1 MNANIDNSLRQPGIR
16 PDGTTFNNGWVNMNR
31 MKVPSR
37 TLPGLDWPGSNV
49 VLTAS
54 PGAAEN
60 LRRAGLRHR
69 GNINMVY
76 FDGHVQTMQATRL
89 VALSDGAEYD
99 SLLWTGL

>member
-37 TLPGLDWPGSNV
+37 TLLGLDWPGSNA
-49 VLTAS
+49 LRTGS
-54 PGAAEN
+54 SGAAIM
-60 LRRAGLRHR
+60 LPRAALRHR

-89 VALSDGAEYD
+89 EALSDGAEYD
-99 SLLWTGL
+99 SLLWTGR